1 MLPRLLYIADVAVE
15 ASYYGSALVYR
26 LLERYPVEQLRIVEA
41 GLSVSSADR
50 RLRAVRYQECLPR
63 WPRLAHTRF
72 SRLYWS
78 FLLLSADARA
88 RRLMRLVREFQP
100 EAILSVT
107 HGHSFITAA
116 RLARRIHVPLHLICH
131 DEWFVHPLFC
141 DAACKDR
148 IFGKV
153 YRAAAS
159 RLCVSP
165 FMAEVYQ
172 MRYHA
177 RGSVLYPSR
186 AYDAPVFD
194 EPPGRLAPAGR
205 EFVCAYAGSFTPR
218 YAAALELL
226 AEHLIPVGG
235 RLLIFGPIDA
245 AQAKSMGL
253 SSPNIQLGG
262 LLTSP
267 SLIETLRKRA
277 DALFVPMSFS
287 PDDRANMEISFPS
300 KLTDY
305 TAVGLPLL
313 IYGPEYCS
321 AVRWARANA
330 PVAEVVTAEGG
341 DELSGSLRRLVSDP
355 GYRMQLARSALLAG
369 KRYFSYEAAYQV
381 LSDALGAGA

>member
-1 MLPRLLYIADVAVE
+1 MIAKANMLPRLLYIADVAVE

-148 IFGKV
+148 IFGRSTAQPPRG
-153 YRAAAS
+153 YAS
-159 RLCVSP
+159 RLSWPKYIKCATMRAVLFSIPRALMMRQSSMSP
-165 FMAEVYQ
+165 
-172 MRYHA
+172 
-177 RGSVLYPSR
+177 
-186 AYDAPVFD
+186 
-194 EPPGRLAPAGR
+194 PAGSLPLVENSCVPTQGVLR
-205 EFVCAYAGSFTPR
+205 PDMPLRWNCWPNISF
-218 YAAALELL
+218 LL
-226 AEHLIPVGG
+226 ADV
-235 RLLIFGPIDA
+235 F
-245 AQAKSMGL
+245 
-253 SSPNIQLGG
+253 
-262 LLTSP
+262 
-267 SLIETLRKRA
+267 
-277 DALFVPMSFS
+277 
-287 PDDRANMEISFPS
+287 
-300 KLTDY
+300 
-305 TAVGLPLL
+305 
-313 IYGPEYCS
+313 
-321 AVRWARANA
+321 
-330 PVAEVVTAEGG
+330 
-341 DELSGSLRRLVSDP
+341 
-355 GYRMQLARSALLAG
+355 
-369 KRYFSYEAAYQV
+369 
-381 LSDALGAGA
+381 